1 MKIELIVFAVTA
13 FFVANSY
20 YDGKYMAYLKKGEK
34 YYKMA
39 GIAFAGLST
48 YLFIRKN
55 PEQTGDLLT
64 SAAGVMRQL
73 PVDNGPLSNYL
84 PKPKVQRE
92 LPRARVQAAGGSEGR
107 MKRSVSET
115 KKKYVASAQSW
126 RCGDCGDKLSAWFEI
141 DHAIRL
147 DRGGS
152 NEVENLVALCR
163 NCHGKKTAMENM

>member
-73 PVDNGPLSNYL
+73 PVDNGPLSTYL
-84 PKPKVQRE
+84 PRPNV
-92 LPRARVQAAGGSEGR
+92 
-107 MKRSVSET
+107 KRGVPG
-115 KKKYVASAQSW
+115 AS
-126 RCGDCGDKLSAWFEI
+126 SAW
-141 DHAIRL
+141 
-147 DRGGS
+147 G
-152 NEVENLVALCR
+152 
-163 NCHGKKTAMENM
+163 